1 MNLTAAFA
9 WLGVSAWLAWAT
21 PAFAADGGVG
31 AAGYCARIKDVREI
45 PFKGEPVKDDV
56 YNGLKAATPE
66 VLPCLIDRVT
76 DTHQMRDPRRSI
88 TVDSVAVGDVAVFLV
103 WDLGHFAAG
112 EEMPPALR
120 AAFKEE
126 GVNAYFRYVAKPAN
140 RKAMQ
145 KYLRGWYQ
153 KKYAS
158 PAKGN

>member
-1 MNLTAAFA
+1 MNLTSALASLA
-9 WLGVSAWLAWAT
+9 VSAWLAWGT

-56 YNGLKAATPE
+56 YNGLKAAAPG
-66 VLPCLIDRVT
+66 VLPCLIDHVT
-76 DTHQMRDPRRSI
+76 DAHEMRDPRRSI
-88 TVDSVAVGDVAVFLV
+88 NVDSLAVGDVAVFLV
-103 WDLGHFAAG
+103 WDLGQIAKG

-126 GVNAYFRYVAKPAN
+126 GVNAYFRYVSKPAN

-145 KYLRGWYQ
+145 KYLRSWYQ
-153 KKYAS
+153 KKYAGS
-158 PAKGN
+158 GKSD